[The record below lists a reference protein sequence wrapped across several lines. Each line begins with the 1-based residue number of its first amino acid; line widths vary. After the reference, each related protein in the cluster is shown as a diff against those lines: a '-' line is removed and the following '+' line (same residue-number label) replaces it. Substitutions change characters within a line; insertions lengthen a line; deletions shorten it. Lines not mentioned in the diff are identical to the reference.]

1 MIYDGK
7 TDVIKLCQGKTI
19 KDGKVTDK
27 RCQGRN
33 GLVKFYMPGCG
44 GCIGMEP
51 VISFMAKNMKKYDFP
66 ICVIDVTD
74 PVNRPIIE
82 AVGGVPYV
90 PYIGMFK
97 TDGKIFHVEDRL
109 GGAHSIHDILPMI
122 CEVTSGKKVE
132 MESSVPQPTSQSKT
146 KSKSQSKVP
155 KNCTLCCDV
164 TDDNKI
170 KCKKTCS

>member
-7 TDVIKLCQGKTI
+7 TDVIKLCQGKSI
-19 KDGKVTDK
+19 KDGKVVDK
-27 RCQGRN
+27 RCCGRN

-51 VISFMAKNMKKYDFP
+51 VITFMAKNMKKYDFP
-66 ICVIDVTD
+66 ICIVDVTD

-90 PYIGMFK
+90 PYICMFK
-97 TDGKIFHVEDRL
+97 NDGKIFEVESKL

-122 CEVTSGKKVE
+122 CEITKDKKEQSDSQVE
-132 MESSVPQPTSQSKT
+132 SETVS
-146 KSKSQSKVP
+146 KSKSKKKVP